1 MRWVISG
8 AAFFVPLM
16 AVIAIG
22 GSCVGSHQPETTLA
36 PAQVGELR
44 KFTRD
49 REDLLDRYA
58 VARGQPESPSIPHLA
73 LERFDRRGND
83 ARGNA
88 WYRLARTPPGLSAG
102 VVRPVDATGLI
113 QVAGGATPSVV
124 LPLTQRW
131 RYWEVRSP
139 TAPARISP

>member
-16 AVIAIG
+16 VVIAIG
-22 GSCVGSHQPETTLA
+22 GSCVGSQQPETTLA
-36 PAQVGELR
+36 PALVGELR
-44 KFTRD
+44 NFTRD
-49 REDLLDRYA
+49 RESLLDRYSI
-58 VARGQPESPSIPHLA
+58 ARGQPESPSIPHLA
-73 LERFDRRGND
+73 LERFDRRGCD

-88 WYRLARTPPGLSAG
+88 WYRLARTPPELSAG
-102 VVRPVDATGLI
+102 VVRLVDAAGPI

-139 TAPARISP
+139 VGPSRISP